1 MPETTSPT
9 PAHDQR
15 PAVAAPRATP
25 PGTWDV
31 RAASAA
37 GLALAALWVLR
48 FAPGLDHGLGAQLVG
63 HAMLPLALVCG
74 VLLWRAARAAQE
86 PRTRSAWR
94 WIAIAATAWWTAA
107 LVWELLGRPAVSVAD
122 AVQLVFFPAILAGVL
137 AFPAAPTG
145 RDARVRFWLDTG
157 VVVLSGAAAVWYA
170 VLWPSLGTG
179 AKAPMAVVVNA
190 AYPVADLALLF
201 AACVAL
207 SRRPDGAS
215 RRALGWVAAGLVA
228 RFAGDLSFGWEMVSA
243 GYAMGGLTDITWLTS
258 ACCLALGGAFSRPR
272 AAEATASEPTPGDEG
287 SLGLLPYVSVVAL
300 YAFLVACAD
309 SAWGPRVGGVLV
321 AAVTVSALV
330 MIRQYIASRELV
342 RLQRERA
349 AREAARASEARF
361 QSLVQ
366 HSSDI
371 IALLDRSGTIRYVS
385 PSIQRSLGHAPEP
398 LLGTRLSAHVHP
410 DDLALTA
417 QSLAQ
422 AAQSE
427 DTYGPI
433 IVRLVTTAG
442 EWRTMECLA
451 TNLLDDPA
459 VGGIVVNAR
468 DVTERAALEAQL
480 VHQAFHDPLTG
491 LANRALFR
499 DRVAHALQ
507 RTGRRREQVSVLCLD
522 LDDFKTVN
530 DSLGHAAGDRLLTTV
545 AERLLNATRGCDTVA
560 RLGGDE
566 FAVLLENTRDEED
579 ALTVADR
586 VAQALR
592 APLALEASEL
602 QMCASIGLAR
612 ARPEDGPEELLR
624 NADVAMY
631 RAKHAG
637 KGRTEVFA
645 PEMHAAIVDRLA
657 LEADMRRAIND
668 PASAQFAV
676 HFQPIV
682 RLEDESV
689 VGVEALARWNH
700 PMRGPLPPTTFI
712 PIAESSGLI
721 VPLGAWVLRE
731 ACRAGQRWT
740 ASRRETPDAP
750 PLTLTVNLSGR
761 QLQAPGLVDDVA
773 AALAE
778 SGLDPASLV
787 LEITETVIMQQTE
800 ANLLTLHALKALGIR
815 LAIDDFGTGYSSLS
829 YLQRFPIDILKID
842 KSFVDGL
849 SRGGSDAALART
861 IIALGDTLAL
871 RCIAEGVEDDAQR
884 THLQAL
890 GCDYAQGF
898 LFARPLPPADIDALV
913 QHGIGTLVPAP

>member
-1 MPETTSPT
+1 M
-9 PAHDQR
+9 
-15 PAVAAPRATP
+15 P

-31 RAASAA
+31 GAA
-37 GLALAALWVLR
+37 GGACVGLVALWALR
-48 FAPGLDHGLGAQLVG
+48 FAPGLDHDAGARLVVL
-63 HAMLPLALVCG
+63 AMLPLALVCG
-74 VLLWRAARAAQE
+74 VLLWRAALAAQE

-94 WIAIAATAWWTAA
+94 WIAIAATAWWTAGA
-107 LVWELLGRPAVSVAD
+107 VWEALDRPPLSVAD
-122 AVQLVFFPAILAGVL
+122 AVQLAFFPSILAGVL

-157 VVVLSGAAAVWYA
+157 VVVLSGAAAVWYF
-170 VLWPSLGTG
+170 VLWPSLDAG
-179 AKAPMAVVVNA
+179 AMAPLAVVVNA
-190 AYPVADLALLF
+190 AYPVGDLGLLF

-207 SRRPDGAS
+207 ARRPDAAS
-215 RRALGWVAAGLVA
+215 RRALGWVAVGLVA
-228 RFAGDLSFGWEMVSA
+228 RFVGDLSFGWEMASD
-243 GYAMGGLTDITWLTS
+243 GYTMGGFTDLTWLTS
-258 ACCLALGGAFSRPR
+258 ACCLAVGGALSRPR
-272 AAEATASEPTPGDEG
+272 PGESVATAPRAGDEG
-287 SLGLLPYVSVVAL
+287 SLGLLPYVSVVTL

-309 SAWGPRVGGVLV
+309 SAWGARIGGVLV
-321 AAVTVSALV
+321 TAVTVSALV
-330 MIRQYIASRELV
+330 MTRQYIASRELV

-371 IALLDRSGTIRYVS
+371 IALLDASGTIRYVS

-398 LLGTRLSAHVHP
+398 LLGTTLAEHVHP
-410 DDLALTA
+410 EDLALTA
-417 QSLAQ
+417 QALAQ
-422 AAQSE
+422 AAHST

-433 IVRLVTTAG
+433 TTRLVTTAG

-451 TNLLDDPA
+451 TNLLHDPA

-499 DRVAHALQ
+499 DRVGHALA
-507 RTGRRREQVSVLCLD
+507 RTGRRREQVSVLFLD

-530 DSLGHAAGDRLLTTV
+530 DSLGHAAGDRLLTTI

-566 FAVLLENTRDEED
+566 FAVLLENTRDDDD
-579 ALTVADR
+579 ALVVADR
-586 VAQALR
+586 VAHALR
-592 APLALEASEL
+592 APLALEGSEL
-602 QMCASIGLAR
+602 QVCASIGLAR

-657 LEADMRRAIND
+657 LEADLRRALAD
-668 PASAQFAV
+668 PACGQFAV

-682 RLEDESV
+682 RLEDETV

-700 PMRGPLPPTTFI
+700 PTRGPLPPMTFI
-712 PIAESSGLI
+712 PIAEASGLI
-721 VPLGAWVLRE
+721 VPLGAWVLRQ
-731 ACRAGQRWT
+731 ACRAGERWAANRRAT
-740 ASRRETPDAP
+740 ADAP

-778 SGLDPASLV
+778 SGIEPSTLV

-800 ANLLTLHALKALGIR
+800 SNLLTLHALKALGIR

-898 LFARPLPPADIDALV
+898 FFARPLPLAEVDALV
-913 QHGIGTLVPAP
+913 RHGARTLGARP

>member
-1 MPETTSPT
+1 M
-9 PAHDQR
+9 
-15 PAVAAPRATP
+15 
-25 PGTWDV
+25 
-31 RAASAA
+31 
-37 GLALAALWVLR
+37 
-48 FAPGLDHGLGAQLVG
+48 
-63 HAMLPLALVCG
+63 
-74 VLLWRAARAAQE
+74 
-86 PRTRSAWR
+86 
-94 WIAIAATAWWTAA
+94 
-107 LVWELLGRPAVSVAD
+107 
-122 AVQLVFFPAILAGVL
+122 
-137 AFPAAPTG
+137 
-145 RDARVRFWLDTG
+145 
-157 VVVLSGAAAVWYA
+157 
-170 VLWPSLGTG
+170 
-179 AKAPMAVVVNA
+179 
-190 AYPVADLALLF
+190 
-201 AACVAL
+201 
-207 SRRPDGAS
+207 
-215 RRALGWVAAGLVA
+215 
-228 RFAGDLSFGWEMVSA
+228 
-243 GYAMGGLTDITWLTS
+243 
-258 ACCLALGGAFSRPR
+258 
-272 AAEATASEPTPGDEG
+272 
-287 SLGLLPYVSVVAL
+287 
-300 YAFLVACAD
+300 
-309 SAWGPRVGGVLV
+309 
-321 AAVTVSALV
+321 
-330 MIRQYIASRELV
+330 
-342 RLQRERA
+342 
-349 AREAARASEARF
+349 
-361 QSLVQ
+361 
-366 HSSDI
+366 
-371 IALLDRSGTIRYVS
+371 
-385 PSIQRSLGHAPEP
+385 
-398 LLGTRLSAHVHP
+398 
-410 DDLALTA
+410 
-417 QSLAQ
+417 
-422 AAQSE
+422 
-427 DTYGPI
+427 
-433 IVRLVTTAG
+433 
-442 EWRTMECLA
+442 
-451 TNLLDDPA
+451 
-459 VGGIVVNAR
+459 
-468 DVTERAALEAQL
+468 EAQL

-507 RTGRRREQVSVLCLD
+507 RTGRRREQVSVLFLD

-773 AALAE
+773 AALTE

-898 LFARPLPPADIDALV
+898 F
-913 QHGIGTLVPAP
+913 